1 MSSADSNA
9 GHRKLAAA
17 MVVQAVVDWRKGPRE
32 SHRDQGRFNSA
43 ENFISGDFYPW
54 AEIIDIDPEFVR
66 EHIGFEPDFA
76 APCNQGVLTY
86 D

>member
-17 MVVQAVVDWRKGPRE
+17 MVVQAVADWRKGPRE
-32 SHRDQGRFNSA
+32 SRRDQERFHSA
-43 ENFISGDFYPW
+43 EVFIAADFYPW

-66 EHIGFEPDFA
+66 EQIGFEPGLA
-76 APCNQGVLTY
+76 APPVTKAH
-86 D
+86 